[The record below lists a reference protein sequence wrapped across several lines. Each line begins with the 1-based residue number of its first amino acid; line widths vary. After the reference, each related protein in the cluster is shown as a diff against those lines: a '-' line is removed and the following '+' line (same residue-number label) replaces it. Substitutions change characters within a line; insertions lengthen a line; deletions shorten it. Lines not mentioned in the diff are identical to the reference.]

1 MTLTILA
8 FSMVVVFMY
17 LIMTKR
23 MSPLIALIVVP
34 TTFGLLGGFARQL
47 GTMMLDGIRN
57 LAPTGVML
65 MFAILYFGIMID
77 AGLFEPFVRRMV
89 RLVHGDPVK
98 IVVGTAVLAL
108 LVSLDGDGSTTYMIT
123 TAAMLPLYRRLGIRP
138 LILACVTVLASGVL
152 NITPWGGPTARAAS
166 ALQIDPAQIFVPM
179 VPAMIVCALFVVFV
193 AYRLGARE
201 RGRLGVS
208 VDGTVHADAT
218 ADDLL
223 PIEASPSSA
232 EAAVVGHD
240 IRRPGR
246 LWLNALLTALLLVAL
261 VAGVMPLPVLFMI
274 AFAIAMMLNYPS
286 LAEQKARLTAHAGN
300 ILAVVGLI
308 FAAGIFTGILAGTK
322 MVDAMANSVIHLVP
336 RPLGPYLSIV
346 TGILSIPFTFL
357 ISNDAFYY
365 GVLPILAK
373 AGAAYGISAAEIARA
388 SVTGQPVH
396 LLSPLVPSTYLLVG
410 LVEVEFDEH
419 QRFTLKWALLTSL
432 VMLGVG
438 LLTAAIPAVGRAVAP

>member
-89 RLVHGDPVK
+89 RLVHGDPLK

-419 QRFTLKWALLTSL
+419 QRFTLRWALLTSL

>member
-89 RLVHGDPVK
+89 RLVHGDPLK

-208 VDGTVHADAT
+208 VNGTVHADAT